1 VIRVTIYDSSPIFA
15 LGLADLVSRCP
26 EFRVVQSFISVGD
39 EPSWLTD
46 LFVLDAEIETGHAA
60 VELVSRLSSLAPVLL
75 LVQPRT
81 SRSSLEVLMD
91 AGAGGFVETRATPTE
106 VVKAMRH
113 VAFRTTFECDG
124 TTASQPLSP
133 GQQQLGLSAREQ
145 QVLDLIARG
154 LTHHQIASVINISR
168 HTVDTYVKRIR
179 SKLNVGNKA
188 ELTRVAV
195 LRSRLA

>member
-1 VIRVTIYDSSPIFA
+1 
-15 LGLADLVSRCP
+15 
-26 EFRVVQSFISVGD
+26 
-39 EPSWLTD
+39 PSWLTD

-60 VELVSRLSSLAPVLL
+60 VELVSRLGALAPVLL
-75 LVQPRT
+75 LVQPRMN
-81 SRSSLEVLMD
+81 RGALDAMVD
-91 AGAGGFVETRATPTE
+91 AGAGGFVETRATSTE

-113 VAFRTTFECDG
+113 VAFRTAVESSEAAAG
-124 TTASQPLSP
+124 QPFTP
-133 GQQQLGLSAREQ
+133 GQRQLGLSGREQ

-154 LTHHQIASVINISR
+154 LTHHQIASVIKISR

-195 LRSRLA
+195 LRSRSA